1 MKAFI
6 SLLAMAAIAMPASTA
21 SLSRAD
27 AAALE
32 QLKNANDAAWN
43 SRDHS
48 TISGQYADGATVRV
62 APDMPLVEGRR
73 AISDFFEAVFGRRNG
88 EFRHV
93 TALAHLEPID
103 ERTVLGEG
111 DVRVERKTEQ
121 GWALVRRFRTITI
134 VVREG
139 GEWKLLAV
147 RAIPLAS

>member
-6 SLLAMAAIAMPASTA
+6 SLLAMAAIAMPASAA

-62 APDMPLVEGRR
+62 APEMPLVEGRR
-73 AISDFFEAVFGRRNG
+73 AISDFFERRLG
-88 EFRHV
+88 AE
-93 TALAHLEPID
+93 TASFA
-103 ERTVLGEG
+103 T
-111 DVRVERKTEQ
+111 
-121 GWALVRRFRTITI
+121 
-134 VVREG
+134 
-139 GEWKLLAV
+139 
-147 RAIPLAS
+147 